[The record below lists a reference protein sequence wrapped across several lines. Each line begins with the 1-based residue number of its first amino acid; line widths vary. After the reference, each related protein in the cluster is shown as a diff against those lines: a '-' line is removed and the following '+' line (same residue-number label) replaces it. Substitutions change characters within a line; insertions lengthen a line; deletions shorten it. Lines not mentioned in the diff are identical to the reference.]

1 MMDEFHVSLSPR
13 LSAVRSLSRMVE
25 EFGDANRLPH
35 SKVYL
40 INLAL
45 DELITNSVT
54 YGFGGIA
61 NPKIEVTVRLDGDA
75 LVLTTVDNGH
85 RFDPTSVDSPD
96 VDAPVERRPIGGLGL
111 HLIKTFADRVNY
123 KFENGRNRLTLEHD
137 LNSPGP
143 GGPRPN
149 DKERR

>member
-35 SKVYL
+35 PKIYM

-54 YGFGGIA
+54 YGFDGVA
-61 NPKIEVTVRLDGDA
+61 DPKIEVTVRIDGDT
-75 LVLTTVDNGH
+75 LVLTTLDNGR
-85 RFDPTSVDSPD
+85 RFDPTASESPD
-96 VDAPVERRPIGGLGL
+96 LDAPVEERPIGGLGL
-111 HLIKTFADRVNY
+111 HIVKTFADRVVY
-123 KFENGRNRLTLEHD
+123 KFEDGRNRLTLEHD
-137 LNSPGP
+137 LNPPSPQ
-143 GGPRPN
+143 GGRPSG
-149 DKERR
+149 EEHR